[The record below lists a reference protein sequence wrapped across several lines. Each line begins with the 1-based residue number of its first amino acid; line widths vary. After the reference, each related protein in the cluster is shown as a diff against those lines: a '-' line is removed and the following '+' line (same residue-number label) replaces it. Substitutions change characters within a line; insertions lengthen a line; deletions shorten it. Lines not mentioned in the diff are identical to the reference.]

1 MLFKYLEVPYI
12 VFTKIYSKNKG
23 TVKSNSQQSISTTL
37 QHHKVIITPRCKE
50 ILHVL
55 KKQTGLHIFQ
65 SSSPFSFTILYL
77 GIILIIT
84 NPNHMLTFDTHAT
97 RYSNVTY
104 RYNIHAIVYDLNK
117 EFPLVW

>member
-1 MLFKYLEVPYI
+1 MYYKNRQDFTYFK
-12 VFTKIYSKNKG
+12 
-23 TVKSNSQQSISTTL
+23 
-37 QHHKVIITPRCKE
+37 
-50 ILHVL
+50 
-55 KKQTGLHIFQ
+55 

-84 NPNHMLTFDTHAT
+84 NPNHMLTLDTHAT